1 MQHKGPHRDRRK
13 IYPLPYKEGSNG
25 AELADCTVRRCHTAL
40 KARIG
45 DLMFSML
52 VLDLNTTVSISDFR
66 MAVAIAS
73 IADLLAG
80 WKTEMAI
87 E

>member
-1 MQHKGPHRDRRK
+1 
-13 IYPLPYKEGSNG
+13 
-25 AELADCTVRRCHTAL
+25 
-40 KARIG
+40 
-45 DLMFSML
+45 MFSML